1 MGRIKENITKGK
13 GEKIGKPGEKIYKHK
28 DCSLLGFIHARIQ
41 NWMLMNTFRPLIN
54 NWTTSSY

>member
-41 NWMLMNTFRPLIN
+41 N
-54 NWTTSSY
+54 